1 MFCPSCGSQ
10 IDACASICFNCAR
23 RSTESGGGESGAQV
37 KSVLWTWAP
46 VALILVAGAAWL
58 IFT

>member
-23 RSTESGGGESGAQV
+23 RSNEPGGGESGARV

-46 VALILVAGAAWL
+46 VGLILIVGAAWVIL
-58 IFT
+58 G